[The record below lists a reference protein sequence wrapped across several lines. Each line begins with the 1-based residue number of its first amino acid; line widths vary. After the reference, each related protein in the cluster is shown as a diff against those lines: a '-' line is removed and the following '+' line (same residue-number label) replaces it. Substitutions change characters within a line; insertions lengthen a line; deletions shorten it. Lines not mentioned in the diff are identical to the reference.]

1 MTLVSV
7 SEQVILSLAT
17 FLKQQVPEILA
28 VYDEFP
34 DTNIKI
40 QTPSASILTANPI
53 YTPLTPRVIELPL
66 PDENNK
72 MVIQWIVGHYEF
84 PLQLDL
90 WAAHKRQRN
99 ALFERVFMVLN
110 DVDNPAG
117 LNLPLYKYYNQFAHY
132 HIRGYDLNESADGSM
147 RQERRAR
154 IDIIADANAVIQKE
168 EFAITNI
175 EFNNNSGDDI
185 VTENKL
191 NGG

>member
-1 MTLVSV
+1 MSLISL
-7 SEQVILSLAT
+7 SEQVILSLAN

-28 VYDEFP
+28 IYDEFP

-40 QTPSASILTANPI
+40 QTPSASILTANPV
-53 YTPLTPRVIELPL
+53 YTPLTPRVIELPD
-66 PDENNK
+66 PNAENK
-72 MVIQWIVGHYEF
+72 MVIQWTIGHYEF

-110 DVDNPAG
+110 NVDNPAG

-132 HIRGYDLNESADGSM
+132 HVRGYDLNESMDGSM

-154 IDIIADANAVIQKE
+154 IDLIADANAVVQRE
-168 EFAITNI
+168 EYAMTTI
-175 EFNNNSGDDI
+175 EINNNSGDDI
-185 VTENKL
+185 VTENIL